1 VKVLFVGGT
10 GIISSG
16 VSPLVVERGMELVML
31 NRGHGPGLVPGGAR
45 QVTADIRDLAAA
57 RAALRGE
64 SFDVVVD
71 WLVFTPEQL
80 EASLGLFRDRTSQ
93 YIFISSASA
102 YQKPPSHFPIT
113 ESTPVVNPFFS
124 YSRDK
129 ISCEDLL
136 VREHRETG
144 LPITIVRPSFTYGL
158 TMIPAGYQSWLHPW
172 TIVDRMRKKKRIIV
186 HGDGTSLWTM
196 THNTDFARGFVG
208 LFGNPRALGHTVHIT
223 SDEVLTW
230 DQVTAAI
237 GQAAG
242 EKPDIVHVASDFI
255 SAFDPEAIGPLL
267 GDKAHCAVFDNS
279 KIRSLV
285 PGFTAT
291 VPFVEGVRRSVEW
304 FEKHPERCT
313 VDDAFNASCDRIIAA
328 CEEALAKA
336 HAVR

>member
-1 VKVLFVGGT
+1 
-10 GIISSG
+10 
-16 VSPLVVERGMELVML
+16 MELTLL
-31 NRGHGPGLVPGGAR
+31 NRGRGSELAPRGAR
-45 QVTADIRDLAAA
+45 QITVDIRDLAAA
-57 RAALRGE
+57 RAALRGQ

-80 EASLGLFRDRTSQ
+80 AASLGLFRDRTSQ

-113 ESTPVVNPFFS
+113 ESTPIANPFS
-124 YSRDK
+124 RYSRDK

-136 VREHRETG
+136 VREHREAG
-144 LPITIVRPSFTYGL
+144 LPMTIVRPSFTYGL
-158 TMIPAGYQSWLHPW
+158 PMIPAGYQSWLHPW

-196 THNTDFARGFVG
+196 THNTDFARGIVG

-230 DQVTAAI
+230 DQVIAAI
-237 GQAAG
+237 GHAAG

-255 SAFDPEAIGPLL
+255 AAFDPEAVGSLL
-267 GDKAHCAVFDNS
+267 GDKAHCAVFDNT

-285 PGFTAT
+285 PGFAAT

-313 VDDAFNASCDRIIAA
+313 VDDAFNAGCDRIIHAREAA
-328 CEEALAKA
+328 LSL
-336 HAVR
+336 RDGFRPRS